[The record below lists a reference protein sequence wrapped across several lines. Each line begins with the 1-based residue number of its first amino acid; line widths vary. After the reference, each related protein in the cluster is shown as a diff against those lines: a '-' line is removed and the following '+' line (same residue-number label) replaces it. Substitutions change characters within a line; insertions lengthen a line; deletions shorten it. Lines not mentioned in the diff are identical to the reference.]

1 MLFLRRLRKRRAKK
15 DAARQ
20 SLVEKISKASGER
33 SKAIFRGRWGNDS
46 TDVCVHDGLFANAT
60 NPTQDE
66 DDSSSTLSSPRGALL
81 TLGQKN
87 EVLSKGGNAM
97 VYNYEEILDLQAEI
111 EELKIVHG
119 EVIDN
124 KDETIFNGLVELG
137 FAKDDIQ
144 KVMIELDEVSKVLQ
158 NREEQIQ
165 ATEAELQDKDDQ
177 LNQTISDLE
186 ETKEVLAAISAELE
200 ESQKMMKAK
209 DETIA
214 SLEKSL
220 KHGKTGAKVVF
231 GLLTLGALCADEH

>member
-1 MLFLRRLRKRRAKK
+1 MSQLVCCWNYSANSFSMLPVIAHKLKLHYYFIAAMLFLRRLRKRRAKK

-87 EVLSKGGNAM
+87 QVLSKGGNAM

-158 NREEQIQ
+158 N
-165 ATEAELQDKDDQ
+165 L
-177 LNQTISDLE
+177 
-186 ETKEVLAAISAELE
+186 
-200 ESQKMMKAK
+200 
-209 DETIA
+209 
-214 SLEKSL
+214 SLI
-220 KHGKTGAKVVF
+220 HI
-231 GLLTLGALCADEH
+231 